1 MTPTFETLPIGQI
14 VSSLTNPRKTF
25 NPVKLAEL
33 AESIKASGVHQ
44 PILVRPLPGSRV
56 ADTDRGITHEI
67 ISGERRWRASQLAGV
82 ATIPAMIRDMA
93 DDAVLECQIVENLQR
108 DDLTELEEAEGYRVL
123 MQAGALT
130 VDVVATKIGKS
141 RSYVFGRLKLLDLC
155 IEARTSLR
163 AGDIDFSRAL
173 LLARIP
179 DHKLQIQALER
190 IAAKSYAGDL
200 AMGYRGA
207 ASYVQSKFMLYLDR
221 ARFDILD
228 ATLLPD
234 AGPCNTCHKRTG
246 HEPDLFADVKNA
258 DVCTDPGCYRA
269 KDDAQA
275 AALLAAAQLSG
286 KTVIEGREAK
296 SLYPNNWGAI
306 EGYLRLDDPIDS
318 PTGQP
323 LRKLLGKQ
331 LEASGVQTTLL
342 KNPHKDGE
350 LIDMLP
356 AATVAQLLAATQ
368 HAADGERIANR
379 LQESKK
385 HQAAAAKAQTKSDY
399 EQAWR
404 TLLLERTWAGIRMAQ
419 MESNGADTLSTRVI
433 RHIARHFA
441 MACNGDRAKRLCQI
455 LELGKIAPKQALLDH
470 VDAVEH
476 PQAVLQLLIMQA
488 DVGYQPHMA
497 EHYPGEPANVGLM
510 LIADDYLIDVD
521 LVKADC
527 KTALRAKLSKS
538 TNPDTTDTPA
548 AQAKGA
554 GWQGQKSQTP
564 VAPGGGAPLRKRKLS
579 APEAQAAISAAMQGQ
594 DTDPGADAQ
603 GNDGDTSQ
611 PVAESD
617 SGKPLSAPSLAVG
630 VRVRVARGASR
641 LPTIKQKWAG
651 KVGTI
656 TQQLGDRAWLVA
668 FEGRVSALASFDQSE
683 LTILT
688 ALPPCAAPSR
698 PAGRPIAY
706 RGPNGETWSGRGK
719 EPRRVT
725 SYIDRGGSVAD
736 IRVSEVPA

>member
-1 MTPTFETLPIGQI
+1 MNNTFATLTLAQI
-14 VSSLTNPRKTF
+14 VTSLTNPRKTF

-67 ISGERRWRASQLAGV
+67 ISGERRWRASQLAGA

-108 DDLTELEEAEGYRVL
+108 DDLTELEEAEGYQVL

-130 VDVVATKIGKS
+130 VEVVASKIGKS

-190 IAAKSYAGDL
+190 LAAKSYAGDL
-200 AMGYRGA
+200 AMGYREA
-207 ASYVQSKFMLYLDR
+207 ASYVQREFMLRLDR

-228 ATLLPD
+228 ASLLPD

-246 HEPDLFADVKNA
+246 HDPDLFADVKNA

-269 KDDAQA
+269 KNDAQA
-275 AALLAAAQLSG
+275 VALLAAAQLSG

-296 SLYPNNWGAI
+296 ALWPNSWNGI
-306 EGYLRLDDPIDS
+306 EGYLRLDDPTDS
-318 PTGQP
+318 PTDQP
-323 LRKLLGKQ
+323 LRKLLSKQ
-331 LEASGVQTTLL
+331 LEDSGVQTILI

-356 AATVAQLLAATQ
+356 AATVAELLEATQ
-368 HAADGERIANR
+368 YAADGERIALR
-379 LQESKK
+379 LQTSKK
-385 HQAAAAKAQTKSDY
+385 QQAEAAKAQAKSDY

-419 MESNGADTLSTRVI
+419 AESKGADTLSTRVI
-433 RHIARHFA
+433 RHIAKHYA
-441 MACNGDRAKRLCQI
+441 TVCSSDRAKRLCQI

-470 VDAVEH
+470 VEAVEH
-476 PQAVLQLLIMQA
+476 PQAVLQLLIMQDGA
-488 DVGYQPHMA
+488 EYQPHMA
-497 EHYPGEPANVGLM
+497 EHYPGQPTNVGLM
-510 LIADDYLIDVD
+510 LIADDYGIDVESA
-521 LVKADC
+521 KADC
-527 KTALRAKLSKS
+527 KTAMRAKLSKS
-538 TNPDTTDTPA
+538 TISATTDAPA
-548 AQAKGA
+548 AQAKGGGVA
-554 GWQGQKSQTP
+554 KPKNQTP
-564 VAPGGGAPLRKRKLS
+564 AVPGGGAPLRKRKLS

-603 GNDGDTSQ
+603 SNDGDTSQ

-617 SGKPLSAPSLAVG
+617 SGKPLSAPSLAVD
-630 VRVRVARGASR
+630 VRVRVTRITSK
-641 LPTIKQKWAG
+641 LSVIKRQWAG
-651 KVGTI
+651 KVGII
-656 TQQLGDRAWLVA
+656 TQKLGDAGWLVA
-668 FEGRVSALASFDQSE
+668 FEGRVGVLASFDTSE
-683 LTILT
+683 LIILP
-688 ALPPCAAPSR
+688 ALTPCAAACP
-698 PAGRPIAY
+698 PLGRPILY

-719 EPRRVT
+719 EPRWVT
-725 SYIDRGGSVAD
+725 AYIDGGGSVAD
-736 IRVSEVPA
+736 IKVAEVPV